1 MPQDPYT
8 GHDESVAS
16 LISPFLDPLPHSS
29 VLPAMTRGQVR
40 MLQQGLQDA
49 QPPGTARG
57 VLRWSGMQTS

>member
-8 GHDESVAS
+8 RHDESVAT
-16 LISPFLDPLPHSS
+16 LTSPFLDPLSHSS
-29 VLPAMTRGQVR
+29 VLPAMTRGPVR
-40 MLQQGLQDA
+40 MLQQSLQDA